1 MDQFSRPT
9 QEWFDGAFPAPTAAQ
24 QGAWK
29 AISAGEHTLVIA
41 PTGSGKT
48 LSAFLWAIDRLA
60 TREPADGPRK
70 TSVLYVSP
78 LKALAV
84 DVERNLRSPLVGVTQ
99 TAKRLGLSPPEIT
112 VGVRSGDTG
121 AAARRSLQRTP
132 PDILITTPESLYL
145 MLTSAA
151 RETLSEVHTVIVDE
165 VHAIA
170 GSKRGAHL
178 SLSLARL
185 DRLTERPAQR
195 IGLSATV
202 RPPKEVGRFLA
213 GPAPITIVSPP
224 APKTFD
230 LSVRVPVADM
240 TEPDESGESDR
251 PGSIWPHVDAAI
263 VDLVLAHRSSIVFA
277 NSRRLAE
284 RLTARL
290 NESYAESLGETVDLE
305 HEVPAE
311 MGTPSDVTHGGS
323 ALLARAHHGSVS
335 KEQRA
340 LIEDDLKSGR
350 LRCVVATSS
359 LELGIDMGAVD
370 LVVQVEAPPSVASGL
385 QRVGRAGHQVGE
397 ISRGVIFPKHRTDVI
412 HCAVASTR
420 MAAGQIEEL
429 KIPAHPLDVLAQ
441 QTVAACALEP
451 LDADAWFETVRGT
464 GSYAALPRSAYE
476 SVLDLLSGR
485 YPSDEFAEL
494 RPRVVWDRDAGT
506 VTGRPGA
513 QRLAVTSGGAIPD
526 RGLFPVFMVGE
537 KASRVG
543 ELDEEM
549 VYESRVGD
557 VFALG
562 ATSWR
567 IEEIT
572 HDRVLVTPAFGL
584 PGRLPFWHGDS
595 LGRPAELGAALG
607 EFVRTAGRAVER
619 APAAQLDTL
628 IRAAADPHTAFGPN
642 HTVEQGMT
650 AAGPGQRGETGVD
663 PGQGVTTEAVSD
675 RPRGDQHGDEQDTP
689 ETASAQRPRTSGNA
703 GRNVESDQRKG
714 SIRDTEAGT
723 APDFEEPNK
732 YGAGEH
738 ISAGSAPGR
747 ERDDAQGHP
756 PGGRRRR
763 DEPRAAEQSNGSA
776 PGASARAAAAARPAT
791 RGQRRAPGA
800 KSAGSDLAELEQVV
814 HAAGLDDFATANLV
828 SLLADQ
834 RQATG
839 HLPTDR
845 TLLVER
851 FRDELG
857 DWRLILHSPYGLP
870 VHAPWALAVG
880 SRLRERFGV
889 DAAPT
894 ASDDG
899 IVVRLPDTTDDPPGA
914 ELFVFEPDEIDELV
928 TEQVGSSALFASR
941 FRECAARALL
951 LPRRDPGRRAPL
963 WQQRQRAAQLLDV
976 ARKFPDFPILLET
989 VRECL
994 QDVYDLA
1001 ALRDLL
1007 SSVARR
1013 KLRLVEVETAAP
1025 SPFANALLFDYIGQ
1039 FIYEGDSPLAERRAA
1054 ALSLDSSLL
1063 GELLGRVELRELLD
1077 ADVLEQTER
1086 ELQRLTPERLAR
1098 DAEGLADLLR
1108 LLGPLTAAE
1117 AARRCDGDPR
1127 PWFEELSSAR
1137 RALEVSFAG
1146 ETWWTAVEDAS
1157 RLRDALGV
1165 PLPIGTPAAFV
1176 EPVADPLGDLVG
1188 RYARTH
1194 GPFGL
1199 DAVAHRFGIGTAV
1212 AATALHRLA
1221 HEKRVVEGE
1230 FTPGAA
1236 GAEWCDSQ
1244 VLRRLRRRSLAA
1256 ARKEVEPVATAAF
1269 ARFLPP
1275 WQHVGTGDLR
1285 GVDGVAAVVEQLAG
1299 VPIPASAWESL
1310 ILPSRVRDYSPAM
1323 LDELMATGEVVWSGH
1338 GPITAKDG
1346 WVALHPADQA
1356 ALTLPPPDDI
1366 DFTETQI
1373 QLLLALGATVI
1384 PESTAS
1390 QSQATEPGRFR
1401 QAAGPANSPDQRT
1414 DSSGENVAA
1423 QHDSVPQRDR
1433 PDIGRADRP
1442 GGTTETP
1449 APPTGNRRPTETG
1462 AGATGRDRPD
1472 PGRSGKPDT
1481 TTPSGDSGDTSPAP
1495 GRHASHRRD
1504 ADRRDTDATT
1514 TSGDAAGRVHVLP
1527 GTGGAYFFRQ
1537 LSDATGLLDDAAV
1550 AAALWELVWAGH
1562 VTGDTFAPVRA
1573 LLSGTTRSSTAHRTP
1588 RRTPRGRMYLPRAN
1602 MPSRTGPPTVAGR
1615 WSLLPE
1621 RVSDNT
1627 IRAHATADLLL
1638 ERYGVLTRGA
1648 VQGEG
1653 VPGGFALMY
1662 RVLTE
1667 FEDRGRCRRGYF
1679 VDSLGGA
1686 QFSTTDVVDRL
1697 RTFDTDRTERTSG
1710 GALAL
1715 AACDPAN
1722 PYGATLPWPKGPEG
1736 GGHRPGR
1743 KAGALVVLADGDLAL
1758 YLERGGKT
1766 LLTFTEDPQVRARA
1780 ATALADLVHH
1790 RRVDSLVIDRVDG
1803 DSVHGNTFATFLTEA
1818 GFAAT
1823 PRGFRLRSK
1832 P

>member
-1 MDQFSRPT
+1 MDRFSRPT

-24 QGAWK
+24 LGAWQ
-29 AISAGEHTLVIA
+29 AISAGDHTLVVA

-60 TREPADGPRK
+60 TREPVDGPRR
-70 TSVLYVSP
+70 TSVLYISP

-84 DVERNLRSPLVGVTQ
+84 DVERNLRAPLVGVTQ
-99 TAKRLGLSPPEIT
+99 TAKRLGLAAPEIT
-112 VGVRSGDTG
+112 VGVRSGDTS
-121 AAARRSLQRTP
+121 AAARRSMQRTP
-132 PDILITTPESLYL
+132 PDILITTPESLFL

-151 RETLSEVHTVIVDE
+151 RETLSEVRTVIVDE

-178 SLSLARL
+178 ALSLARL
-185 DRLTERPAQR
+185 DLLTERPAQR

-202 RPPKEVGRFLA
+202 RPPEEVGRFLV
-213 GPAPITIVSPP
+213 GPAPITIVAPP

-240 TEPDESGESDR
+240 TEPGDSDDQ

-263 VDLVLAHRSSIVFA
+263 IDLVLAHRSSIVFA

-290 NESYAESLGETVDLE
+290 NEAYAARLGEPIETE
-305 HEVPAE
+305 HRPPALL
-311 MGTPSDVTHGGS
+311 GPSTDVTHG
-323 ALLARAHHGSVS
+323 AEQLLARAHHGSVS

-412 HCAVASTR
+412 HCAVASMR
-420 MAAGQIEEL
+420 MTAGQIERL
-429 KIPAHPLDVLAQ
+429 SIPAHPLDILAQ

-451 LDADAWFETVRGT
+451 VDVDAWFDTVRGT
-464 GSYAALPRSAYE
+464 GSYATLPRSAYE
-476 SVLDLLSGR
+476 SVLDLLAGR

-506 VTGRPGA
+506 LTGRPGA

-572 HDRVLVTPAFGL
+572 HDRVLVSPAFGL

-607 EFVRTAGRAVER
+607 EFVRTAGHAVE
-619 APAAQLDTL
+619 
-628 IRAAADPHTAFGPN
+628 
-642 HTVEQGMT
+642 
-650 AAGPGQRGETGVD
+650 
-663 PGQGVTTEAVSD
+663 
-675 RPRGDQHGDEQDTP
+675 
-689 ETASAQRPRTSGNA
+689 
-703 GRNVESDQRKG
+703 
-714 SIRDTEAGT
+714 
-723 APDFEEPNK
+723 
-732 YGAGEH
+732 
-738 ISAGSAPGR
+738 GSAT
-747 ERDDAQGHP
+747 
-756 PGGRRRR
+756 
-763 DEPRAAEQSNGSA
+763 
-776 PGASARAAAAARPAT
+776 ARL
-791 RGQRRAPGA
+791 G
-800 KSAGSDLAELEQVV
+800 ELERLV

-828 SLLADQ
+828 ALLRDQ
-834 RQATG
+834 QQATG
-839 HLPTDR
+839 QLPTDR

-857 DWRLILHSPYGLP
+857 DWRLVLHSPYGLP

-880 SRLRERFGV
+880 ARLRERFGV

-894 ASDDG
+894 AADDG

-914 ELFVFEPDEIDELV
+914 ELFVFDAEEIDDVV
-928 TEQVGSSALFASR
+928 TEQVGASALFASR

-994 QDVYDLA
+994 QDVYDLP
-1001 ALRDLL
+1001 ALRGLL
-1007 SSVARR
+1007 GDVARR
-1013 KLRLVEVETAAP
+1013 RLRLVAVETATP

-1039 FIYEGDSPLAERRAA
+1039 FMYEGDSPLAERRAA
-1054 ALSLDSSLL
+1054 ALSLDSGLL
-1063 GELLGRVELRELLD
+1063 AELLGRVELRELLD
-1077 ADVLEQTER
+1077 AAVLEQTER
-1086 ELQRLTPERLAR
+1086 EVQRLTPERLAR
-1098 DAEGLADLLR
+1098 DLEGLADLLR
-1108 LLGPLTAAE
+1108 LLGPLTPAE
-1117 AARRCDGDPR
+1117 AALRCTGDPG
-1127 PWFEELSSAR
+1127 PWFEELSKSR
-1137 RALEVSFAG
+1137 RALDVSFAG
-1146 ETWWTAVEDAS
+1146 ARWWVAVEDAA

-1165 PLPIGTPAAFV
+1165 PLPIGTPAAFI

-1194 GPFGL
+1194 GPFTL
-1199 DAVAHRFGIGTAV
+1199 DAVARRFGIGTAV

-1221 HEKRVVEGE
+1221 AEKRVVEGE

-1236 GAEWCDSQ
+1236 GAEWCDSEI
-1244 VLRRLRRRSLAA
+1244 LRRLRRRSLAA
-1256 ARKEVEPVATAAF
+1256 ARKEVEPVPTAAL
-1269 ARFLPP
+1269 ARFLPA
-1275 WQHVGTGDLR
+1275 WQHVDTGELR

-1310 ILPSRVRDYSPAM
+1310 VLPARVRDYSPAM

-1338 GPITAKDG
+1338 GSITAKDG
-1346 WVALHPADQA
+1346 WIALHPADQIG
-1356 ALTLPPPDDI
+1356 LTLPPPDDI
-1366 DFTETQI
+1366 DLTEI
-1373 QLLLALGATVI
+1373 QTRLLLALGATLI
-1384 PESTAS
+1384 PQDSRSTP
-1390 QSQATEPGRFR
+1390 ELP
-1401 QAAGPANSPDQRT
+1401 
-1414 DSSGENVAA
+1414 
-1423 QHDSVPQRDR
+1423 
-1433 PDIGRADRP
+1433 
-1442 GGTTETP
+1442 
-1449 APPTGNRRPTETG
+1449 
-1462 AGATGRDRPD
+1462 GATRQ
-1472 PGRSGKPDT
+1472 
-1481 TTPSGDSGDTSPAP
+1481 TSVQAK
-1495 GRHASHRRD
+1495 
-1504 ADRRDTDATT
+1504 
-1514 TSGDAAGRVHVLP
+1514 TSGPQDDSRQGAANTTVTDRGRVHVVP
-1527 GTGGAYFFRQ
+1527 TMGGAYFFRQ

-1550 AAALWELVWAGH
+1550 AGALWELVWAGH
-1562 VTGDTFAPVRA
+1562 VSGDTFAPVRA
-1573 LLSGTTRSSTAHRTP
+1573 LLSGAARSTPAHRTP
-1588 RRTPRGRMYLPRAN
+1588 RRTPRGRVYLPRAT
-1602 MPSRTGPPTVAGR
+1602 MPTRGGPPTVAGR

-1621 RVSDNT
+1621 RVADNT
-1627 IRAHATADLLL
+1627 IRAHATADVLLD
-1638 ERYGVLTRGA
+1638 RYGVLTRGA
-1648 VQGEG
+1648 VQSEG

-1697 RTFDTDRTERTSG
+1697 RSYDTERPEKTPPH
-1710 GALAL
+1710 ALAL

-1722 PYGATLPWPKGPEG
+1722 PYGAALPWPKAAAE
-1736 GGHRPGR
+1736 GHRPGR
-1743 KAGALVVLADGDLAL
+1743 KAGALAVLVDGELTL

-1766 LLTFTEDPQVRARA
+1766 LLTFTEDAEARTRA
-1780 ATALADLVHH
+1780 AAALAALVHT

-1803 DSVHGNTFATFLTEA
+1803 ESVHGNTFATFLAEA
-1818 GFAAT
+1818 GFAPT